1 MDFALSEQQQI
12 LQSSVTSALAA
23 GFPSR
28 QLHALIDG
36 GAGNRACAE
45 FDELELWGLSIDPE
59 HGGAGLEMIDAALVA
74 ECVGYAAAVVPIVNH
89 WLAALAV
96 SQSSDQRVKSGWLR
110 QLAAGKT
117 TGTVALAEGEG
128 RWLPDDWTLRG
139 EDGRL
144 SGEKWF
150 VGDLTPDSLIVVG
163 LAGGELGL
171 VVPGAVG
178 LDRAALDGV
187 DRTRS
192 VARLRFSGTPFIPLG
207 CPAEAGTRLIDA
219 ALILTAAD
227 AFGGAR
233 RMLDMT
239 TAYLAEREQFGAKL
253 VNFQA
258 IKHQLANIALE
269 VEPCRALYWYAAH
282 AFDHRRDECS
292 ASAALAKAHICDR
305 FLQASRDCVE
315 LHGGIGFTWEYDTH
329 IWLKRA
335 MFDAAAYGSAR
346 RHRERYANLVGW

>member
-12 LQSSVTSALAA
+12 LQSAVASALAA
-23 GFPSR
+23 GFPPR
-28 QLHALIDG
+28 QLHALIES
-36 GAGNRACAE
+36 GANNGACAE
-45 FDELELWGLSIDPE
+45 FNKLELWGLPIDPE

-74 ECVGYAAAVVPIVNH
+74 ECVGYTAAVVPIVNH

-96 SQSSDQRVKSGWLR
+96 SRSSDPRIKSQWLP
-110 QLAAGKT
+110 QLAAGT
-117 TGTVALAEGEG
+117 TAGTVALAEGEG
-128 RWLPDDWTLRG
+128 RWLPEDWALRG
-139 EDGRL
+139 DGGKL
-144 SGEKWF
+144 IGEKWF
-150 VGDLTPDSLIVVG
+150 VGDLAPDSLIVVG

-171 VVPGAVG
+171 VVPGAG
-178 LDRAALDGV
+178 GIDRTPLDGV

-192 VARLRFSGTPFIPLG
+192 IARLRFSSTPFIPLG
-207 CPAEAGTRLIDA
+207 CPPETGTRLVDA

-233 RMLDMT
+233 RMLEMT
-239 TAYLAEREQFGAKL
+239 TTYLTQREQFGMKL
-253 VNFQA
+253 TQFQA
-258 IKHQLANIALE
+258 VKHQLANIALE

-305 FLQASRDCVE
+305 FLQASRDCIE
-315 LHGGIGFTWEYDTH
+315 LHGGIGFTWDYDAH

-335 MFDAAAYGSAR
+335 MFDAAAYGSAK

>member
-12 LQSSVTSALAA
+12 LQSTVVAALAT
-23 GFPSR
+23 GFPPQR
-28 QLHALIDG
+28 LHALIDG
-36 GAGNRACAE
+36 YAGDVTRTE
-45 FDELELWGLSIDPE
+45 FDQLELWGLPIDPE
-59 HGGAGLEMIDAALVA
+59 HGGSGLEMIDAALVA
-74 ECVGYAAAVVPIVNH
+74 ECIGYAAAAVPIVNH
-89 WLAALAV
+89 WLAALAL
-96 SQSSDQRVKSGWLR
+96 SSASDQRLRAQWLP
-110 QLAAGKT
+110 QLAAGRVA
-117 TGTVALAEGEG
+117 GTVALAEGEG

-139 EDGRL
+139 ENGALD
-144 SGEKWF
+144 GEKCF
-150 VGDLTPDSLIVVG
+150 VGDVAPNALIVVG

-171 VVPGAVG
+171 VAPDAPGI
-178 LDRAALDGV
+178 DRTVLNGV

-192 VARLRFSGTPFIPLG
+192 IVRLRFSATPFVPLG
-207 CPAEAGTRLIDA
+207 CPRDAATRLLDA

-233 RMLDMT
+233 RLLEMT
-239 TAYLAEREQFGAKL
+239 TAYLAQREQFGTRL
-253 VNFQA
+253 VHFQA

-282 AFDHRRDECS
+282 AFDHRRDGCS

-305 FLQASRDCVE
+305 FLQTSRDCIE
-315 LHGGIGFTWEYDTH
+315 LHGGIGFTWDYDAH

-335 MFDAAAYGSAR
+335 MFDAAAYGSAK